1 MLVTAN
7 GIASGNK
14 LSLQNVGDN
23 MANQWALF
31 KSNQPGANKELYDLK
46 PGIYRIVSLA
56 DEEKAVTTRD
66 NAWASTTDI
75 LIGAKNSTKYT
86 SYYWVVDYERDS
98 NGNPVMDGTYT
109 IQLFSTDKL
118 YWHTKSHAMS
128 NSAKLELYHLDR
140 DYLNAILR

>member
-14 LSLQNVGDN
+14 LSLQNAGDN

-75 LIGAKNSTKYT
+75 LIGAKIAPNIRHIIGLLIMKEIRMGIQSWMERTLFNYSLRI
-86 SYYWVVDYERDS
+86 SYIGIR
-98 NGNPVMDGTYT
+98 NLMRC
-109 IQLFSTDKL
+109 L
-118 YWHTKSHAMS
+118 
-128 NSAKLELYHLDR
+128 
-140 DYLNAILR
+140 ILLSWSYII

>member
-1 MLVTAN
+1 
-7 GIASGNK
+7 
-14 LSLQNVGDN
+14 

-75 LIGAKNSTKYT
+75 LIGAKIAPNIRHIIGLLIMKEIRMGIQSWMERTLFNYSLRI
-86 SYYWVVDYERDS
+86 SYIGIR
-98 NGNPVMDGTYT
+98 NLMRC
-109 IQLFSTDKL
+109 L
-118 YWHTKSHAMS
+118 
-128 NSAKLELYHLDR
+128 
-140 DYLNAILR
+140 ILLSWSYII